1 MARILF
7 GGGVAQIRGSI
18 GGTTYSKNANGAYAR
33 NRSQPANRNTLAQQG
48 VRNIFGSI
56 ARRWKELTLSQQ
68 ASFIDL
74 ASSYPYVNSVGL
86 SSVLTGFQLF
96 QKVNSQLALVGSLQ
110 IDMMQPPVYVP
121 SISDMVVVAVGA
133 LGDPI
138 TITATFDAAFKVPI
152 GFVAVVEAT
161 REYSNGTYRP
171 KSQDF
176 KQIGV
181 IATDT
186 DVTAYNVAT
195 EYAGV
200 FGSPSTIG
208 SRVYI
213 RIFLVSSLTGQV
225 NLPQTSFNEV
235 A

>member
-56 ARRWKELTLSQQ
+56 ARRWKALTLSQQ

-74 ASSYPYVNSVGL
+74 AASYPYVNSVGL

-96 QKVNSQLALVGSLQ
+96 QKVNSQLALVGSPQ
-110 IDMMQPPVYVP
+110 INMMQPPVYVP

-133 LGDPI
+133 DYDPI
-138 TITATFDAAFKVPI
+138 TITATFDADFKVPVN
-152 GFVAVVEAT
+152 FVAVVEAT

-176 KQIGV
+176 RQIGV
-181 IATDT
+181 IAAGT

-195 EYAGV
+195 GYADV
-200 FGSPSTIG
+200 FGTPTTIG

-213 RIFLVSSLTGQV
+213 RIFLVSFLTGQV
-225 NLPQTSFNEV
+225 NLPQTSFNVV